1 MSTVRIDAHQ
11 HFIDYASGDYPWID
25 DRHEALKRPFMPADL
40 KPLLDSLSFDGSIA
54 VQARPSLHETEWLLS
69 LADEFE
75 FIYGVVG
82 WVDLCSPAVSAQLE
96 RFSAHPKLKGIRHLI
111 QDEPDDHFMLR
122 DDFLRGLRL
131 LSKYGLTYDLLI
143 HERHLPNAA
152 ALTQMFPEQKFV
164 LDHLAKPRIME
175 GKGQLDSWRSGI
187 QELAKSPNVYCKL
200 SGMVTE
206 ADWAHWRAEDFVPYL
221 DTVFEAFGPERLMIG
236 SDWPVCT
243 VSRDYRAV
251 MGVVTA
257 YIHPLPSEIQARI
270 LGGNCARFYNIDE
283 M

>member
-1 MSTVRIDAHQ
+1 MSTLRIDAHQ
-11 HFIDYASGDYPWID
+11 HFIDYATVDYPWID
-25 DRHEALKRPFMPADL
+25 DRHGALKRPFMPADL
-40 KPLLDSLSFDGSIA
+40 KPLLDSMSFNGSIA
-54 VQARPSLHETEWLLS
+54 VQARQSLHETEWLLS
-69 LADEFE
+69 LADEFD
-75 FIYGVVG
+75 FVYGVVG

-96 RFSAHPKLKGIRHLI
+96 SFGAHPKLKGIRHVI
-111 QDEPDDHFMLR
+111 QDEPDDRFMLR
-122 DDFLRGLRL
+122 DDFLHGLSL
-131 LSKYGLTYDLLI
+131 LGRYGLTYDLLLF
-143 HERHLPNAA
+143 ERHLPNASI
-152 ALTQMFPEQKFV
+152 LTQMFPEQKFV

-175 GKGQLDSWRSGI
+175 GQLDSWRSGI

-206 ADWAHWRAEDFVPYL
+206 ADWANWREEDFVPYL
-221 DTVFEAFGPERLMIG
+221 DTVFEAFGPDRLMIG

-251 MGVVTA
+251 MNVVIT
-257 YIHPLPSEIQARI
+257 YINQLPTEIQDRI